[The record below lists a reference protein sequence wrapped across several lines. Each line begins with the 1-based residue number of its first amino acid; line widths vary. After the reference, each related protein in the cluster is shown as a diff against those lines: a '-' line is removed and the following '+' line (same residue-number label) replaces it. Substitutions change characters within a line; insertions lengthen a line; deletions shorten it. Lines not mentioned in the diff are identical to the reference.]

1 MIDTLRRLL
10 FACLLC
16 LAVVGDGGAQSRAPV
31 AVLFPDVGEPYR
43 SIFTKIIEGIEERS
57 NGKVASIALSG
68 STNPQELVSQL
79 KRQEIKTVIALGRDG
94 IKLGTHLDH
103 DFKVMIGGVV
113 TAANTDAQQWF
124 IGSLA
129 PDPAQLFA
137 RLKSLLPQI
146 KKIYVIYDPGQS
158 GWLIKLAQQAAKN
171 HGMELVAQEATEIK
185 AAMLLYQNVLTR
197 ADPRTEALWLVQDK
211 TTVQDSVVLP
221 VVLRSAWSNNL
232 AVFSS
237 NINHVSQG
245 VLFAMYPNNVE
256 YGKKLGQVAQQPQQ
270 PRGLHPLR
278 ELLVGVNRSTAS
290 HLGVNFSFAQLQE
303 FDLVFPER

>member
-1 MIDTLRRLL
+1 MIDTIRILL
-10 FACLLC
+10 LACVLC
-16 LAVVGDGGAQSRAPV
+16 FAVVGDGGAQPRTSV
-31 AVLFPDVGEPYR
+31 AVLFPDVPEPYR

-57 NGKVASIALSG
+57 NGKVASIALSPNI
-68 STNPQELVSQL
+68 NPQELVGQL

-94 IKLGTHLDH
+94 IKIGSHLDN

-113 TAANTDAQQWF
+113 TASSLDAQHWF
-124 IGSLA
+124 VGSLA
-129 PDPAQLFA
+129 PDPAQLFT
-137 RLKSLLPQI
+137 RLKSMLPQI
-146 KKIYVIYDPGQS
+146 KKIHVIYDPGQS

-171 HGMELVAQEATEIK
+171 HGMELVAQEAIDIK
-185 AAMLLYQNVLTR
+185 AAMLLYQNVLSR
-197 ADPRTEALWLVQDK
+197 ADPKTEALWLAQDK

-232 AVFSS
+232 VVFSS

-256 YGKKLGQVAQQPQQ
+256 YGKKLGQMAQQANLA
-270 PRGLHPLR
+270 RGLHPLR

-303 FDLVFPER
+303 FDLVLPER

>member
-1 MIDTLRRLL
+1 MIYTIRLL
-10 FACLLC
+10 LLAWLLC
-16 LAVVGDGGAQSRAPV
+16 FALVGDSGAQSRTPV

-57 NGKVASIALSG
+57 NGKITSIALSP
-68 STNPQELVSQL
+68 NMNLQELVGQL

-94 IKLGTHLDH
+94 IKIGSHLDH

-113 TAANTDAQQWF
+113 TTSSLDAQQWF

-129 PDPAQLFA
+129 PDPAQLFI
-137 RLKSLLPQI
+137 RLKNMLPHI
-146 KKIYVIYDPGQS
+146 KKIHVIYDPGQS
-158 GWLIKLAQQAAKN
+158 GWLIKLAQQAAKS
-171 HGMELVAQEATEIK
+171 HGMELVAQEASEIK
-185 AAMLLYQNVLTR
+185 AAMLLYQNVLSR
-197 ADPRTEALWLVQDK
+197 ADPKTEALWLAQDK

-232 AVFSS
+232 VVFSS

-245 VLFAMYPNNVE
+245 VLFAMYPNNLE
-256 YGKKLGQVAQQPQQ
+256 YGKKLGQMAQQANPA
-270 PRGLHPLR
+270 RGLHPLR
-278 ELLVGVNRSTAS
+278 ELLIGVNRSTAS

-303 FDLVFPER
+303 FDLVLPER